1 MPLDTH
7 GARAVMTK
15 PASQPGRYLEGDS
28 ALQTR
33 LDTELEEI
41 ASQQHAL
48 TRRRAIL
55 RDLATRLRL
64 GTPAVVILAH
74 LEAAR

>member
-1 MPLDTH
+1 MPRGH
-7 GARAVMTK
+7 GATCDLMAK
-15 PASQPGRYLEGDS
+15 PASGPLGSLGDTL
-28 ALQTR
+28 ALQAR

-74 LEAAR
+74 LEAA